1 MNPKLK
7 AALYVMGCIIGAITV
22 FCLMVLIA
30 MNEWSYWVVAGVFT
44 VAMIYGFY
52 KAFYEIFKD
61 DEQ

>member
-7 AALYVMGCIIGAITV
+7 AALYVLCCIIGAITV
-22 FCLMVLIA
+22 FGLMVLIA
-30 MNEWSYWVVAGVFT
+30 MNEWSYWIVAGVFT
-44 VAMIYGFY
+44 VAMIYGSY